1 MPPLLHV
8 DNLCVRHGGTTLVQ
22 IRDLTVDTGERLAVL
37 GRSGSGKSLAAA
49 AVTDTLPPSMQVSG
63 TVTVHGT
70 AVRHRGLGTPG
81 TALVRQDSAD
91 ALNPLVRVHRQL
103 AIPRRG
109 GRGDSRGGGHAGDM
123 RQLLADV
130 GLEDPDR
137 VLSSYPAELSGGQR
151 QRLCIALGIACGQDL
166 LVTDECTTALDTVSQ
181 AAVVATLK
189 RRTDISDSALVF
201 ITHDLAVAADLCD
214 RAVVMDAGRVVDE
227 GPVTRLMDAPS
238 HPLTSDL
245 VDEAR
250 TRYGWAA

>member
-22 IRDLTVDTGERLAVL
+22 IRNLTVDPGEHLAVL

-63 TVTVHGT
+63 TVTVNG
-70 AVRHRGLGTPG
+70 AVVRHHGLGTPG

-103 AIPRRG
+103 VIPRGGGRG
-109 GRGDSRGGGHAGDM
+109 GRNAGDT
-123 RQLLADV
+123 RQLIADV

-137 VLSSYPAELSGGQR
+137 ILASYPAELSGGQR

-189 RRTDISDSALVF
+189 QRRDSGDSGDSALMF
-201 ITHDLAVAADLCD
+201 ITHDLAVAAALCD

-227 GPVTRLMDAPS
+227 GPVSRLMDDPA
-238 HPLTSDL
+238 HPLTSAL